1 MGVAKTQRLSYP
13 PGGEQPTET
22 LRVSEEQIMAK
33 GSKPEQDRAASAVSA
48 SSGNIN
54 QIRDIL
60 IGPFQREQEAH
71 LARIEQTLERHAS
84 EAADQTARAQEKL
97 QKNLEASVV
106 ALESR
111 LGDLGKRI
119 QQLDETSRRDLT
131 QLATD
136 TEANIKELGTRIGSD
151 LRDAERAANK
161 RMDEARAALEAAIG
175 QLRDEKTSRYDL
187 GDYLAEIGLRLKGE
201 PSLSALDASL
211 QDALHGDPP
220 QTES

>member
-1 MGVAKTQRLSYP
+1 
-13 PGGEQPTET
+13 
-22 LRVSEEQIMAK
+22 MATR
-33 GSKPEQDRAASAVSA
+33 SKPEQNPAASAVSA
-48 SSGNIN
+48 NSGNIN

-71 LARIEQTLERHAS
+71 FARIEQALERLAG
-84 EAADQTARAQEKL
+84 EAADQTARAEEKL
-97 QKNLEASVV
+97 QKSLEASVA

-111 LGDLGKRI
+111 LGDLAKRL

-136 TEANIKELGTRIGSD
+136 TEAKIKEQATRIGSD
-151 LRDAERAANK
+151 LQDAERAAKK
-161 RMDEARAALEAAIG
+161 RMDEVRATLEAAIG

-211 QDALHGDPP
+211 QDALHGDPS